1 MSFPVIGLE
10 PKLFVDTRLWKGV
23 ESFYVRKMMLY
34 YAGVNGIPSSLCS
47 FSVKTVFSTLEG
59 PESYVSI
66 QVSHEPRRRCHEE
79 AIISLHEANHHI
91 EHLFRDDRTY
101 RIHRRQQRER

>member
-1 MSFPVIGLE
+1 MSFPVIRLE

-23 ESFYVRKMMLY
+23 ESLYVNKMMLY
-34 YAGVNGIPSSLCS
+34 YSGVNALPSSLRS
-47 FSVKTVFSTLEG
+47 YSVKTVFSTLEG

-66 QVSHEPRRRCHEE
+66 RVHHEPRRRCHEE

-91 EHLFRDDRTY
+91 EHLFPDDRTY
-101 RIHRRQQRER
+101 RIRWRQ